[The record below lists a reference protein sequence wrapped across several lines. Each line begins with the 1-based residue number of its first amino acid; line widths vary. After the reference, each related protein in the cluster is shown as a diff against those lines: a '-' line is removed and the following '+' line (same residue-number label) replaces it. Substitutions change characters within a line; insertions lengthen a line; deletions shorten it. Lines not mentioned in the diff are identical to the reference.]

1 MASLCGLD
9 CSQCEWGCSCKG
21 CEATGGKPFGGSCVL
36 AEQCRKGPTAW
47 EAWRASLIQAF
58 NDLHIPDMGPV
69 TSLEALAGSYI
80 NLEYTLPGG
89 QKVKLWDDD
98 RVYLGYQL
106 HKSGSERCYG
116 LTADETYLMVAEYGE
131 GGSEAELV
139 VFKRW
144 NEG

>member
-1 MASLCGLD
+1 
-9 CSQCEWGCSCKG
+9 
-21 CEATGGKPFGGSCVL
+21 
-36 AEQCRKGPTAW
+36 
-47 EAWRASLIQAF
+47 
-58 NDLHIPDMGPV
+58 MGPV

-80 NLEYTLPGG
+80 NLEYTLSGG
-89 QKVKLWDDD
+89 QKVKLWDGD